1 MSKITG
7 NRLLRKLVPP
17 LTAIMQ
23 SAETWVGGLQDQGSG
38 WEIVNPGVADMEYL
52 VWRGYF
58 DLAGLNKEDLT
69 VFIQGTG
76 FQQAESVFMAV
87 PPTGQGKEWCIL
99 SKAYIPD
106 SAFSAANHQHVGP
119 IPVAWDAPGMLGSDY
134 NLEEVFTG
142 RYREFSHDTNTPYS
156 GLITHQSEWGAGDAT
171 AGDKLYITIAL
182 RGYGFTQATNGLI
195 LYPPTSV
202 IVPASLAEEKDLQ
215 YIERL
220 RRSYVLAE
228 SRNP

>member
-17 LTAIMQ
+17 ITAIMQ
-23 SAETWVGGLQDQGSG
+23 TDNTWVGGLQEQGSG

-58 DLAGLNKEDLT
+58 DLSGFSNEDLT
-69 VFIQGTG
+69 AFIQGTG

-87 PPTGQGKEWCIL
+87 PTTGQGKEWCIL

-106 SAFSAANHQHVGP
+106 SAFSAANHQYVGAIP
-119 IPVAWDAPGMLGSDY
+119 ISWYAPGMLGSNY

-156 GLITHQSEWGAGDAT
+156 GMITHQSEWGAADAT

-182 RGYGFTQATNGLI
+182 RGYGFTQAANGLI

-215 YIERL
+215 YMERL